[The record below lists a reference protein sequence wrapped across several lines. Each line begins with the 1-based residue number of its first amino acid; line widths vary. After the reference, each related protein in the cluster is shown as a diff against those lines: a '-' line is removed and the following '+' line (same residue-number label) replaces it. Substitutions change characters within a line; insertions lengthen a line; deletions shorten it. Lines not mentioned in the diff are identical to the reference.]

1 MSKSRRYG
9 LAVLICGIALALA
22 LPLEAPVSCFFLA
35 VAVTCVYGGRG
46 PGLLSVV
53 LTALE
58 FDYFFLPPE
67 HHLVIAPAAYLRFA
81 VFLGSTILI
90 AMLIDSKRSVEKARK
105 EITCQVRKSESYLAE
120 AQRLSHTGSFGWNA
134 KTGELFWSEEAFR
147 ILGYD
152 SKVKPSFDILSQR
165 LHPEDRE
172 RVTRLM
178 LGGTQS
184 SAHLDFEHR
193 LLMPDG
199 AVKHVHVLAHAATD
213 HSCGMQYVGAMMD
226 ISGRVRAAQE
236 LRRSEAY
243 LAEAQKLSHTASWA
257 WNVDPPHPVY
267 WSDELY
273 RIYRRDPS
281 LGPISNE
288 ERTTVHSRHDWARL
302 LAAMQQAARDKSQM
316 EMEYAL
322 TFPDGV
328 LKRVRVVGHPV
339 MNAAGEVTEI
349 VGTSM
354 DITEQYEANAALE
367 HALAEVRSSEV
378 QLRRITDTIPALV
391 WSANPDG
398 SANFFNERWLR
409 YTGLIPDQALGWGWT
424 SAIHSDDRDMLTS
437 CWRSMLAS
445 GECGEVEARL
455 RRRDGEY
462 RWFLFRANPLCD
474 ESGNVVK
481 WFGTLS
487 DIEDRKQAADALR
500 ASERDLS
507 LIIETIPALVWSAG
521 SQGDLTY
528 VNQRVL
534 DYTGATP
541 DELAQSGWLN
551 FLHPDDVEPTTQ
563 AWNVAVTTGRQHDI
577 QYRLRRADGVYRWF
591 QVLGQPV
598 RDNQGRMA
606 RWYGLL
612 IDIDDRKN
620 IEEALRHARAR
631 LSRATQVATV
641 GELAA
646 SIAHEINQPL
656 AAVVANGHACLRWL
670 SADPPSLT
678 KARDAAERIV
688 RDGKDAGEVV
698 RRIRAL
704 FKRATLEKV
713 ALDLNEVIEEVVSLV
728 SGEASRKRIA
738 IETEMQAELT
748 AVLGDRVQ
756 LQQLLF
762 NLITNGIEAM
772 DEVAERPR
780 KLIIRSRQCPE
791 KVLVEVRD
799 YGVGLK
805 DPDRAFEAFFT
816 TKENGMGMGLAICR
830 SIVEEHKGRLWA
842 QPGDGAGTAF
852 CFTLPVQQGGAL

>member
-1 MSKSRRYG
+1 MSTFRRYG
-9 LAVLICGIALALA
+9 LAVLACGIALALA

-46 PGLLSVV
+46 PGFLSVA

-67 HHLVIAPAAYLRFA
+67 HHIYIAPAAYLRFA

-90 AMLIDSKRSVEKARK
+90 AMLIDSKRIVEEARR
-105 EITCQVRKSESYLAE
+105 EIAWQVRKSESYLTE
-120 AQRLSHTGSFGWNA
+120 AQRLSHTGSFGWSA
-134 KTGELFWSEEAFR
+134 KTGDLFWSEEAFR
-147 ILGYD
+147 ILGCD
-152 SKVKPSFDILSQR
+152 PEVKPSFDLLSQR

-178 LGGTQS
+178 LGGPQS
-184 SAHLDFEHR
+184 GSHLDFEHR

-213 HSCGMQYVGAMMD
+213 NSCTMQYVGAVMD
-226 ISGRVRAAQE
+226 ISDRVKAGEE

-243 LAEAQKLSHTASWA
+243 LAEAQKLSHTASWV
-257 WNVDPPHPVY
+257 WNVDPPQPLY
-267 WSDELY
+267 WSAELY
-273 RIYRRDPS
+273 RIYRRDPA
-281 LGPISNE
+281 LGPVSNE
-288 ERTTVHSRHDWARL
+288 ERTAVQSPEDWARML
-302 LAAMQQAARDKSQM
+302 GAMQQAARDKSPM
-316 EMEYAL
+316 DIEYAL
-322 TFPDGV
+322 TFPDGAV
-328 LKRVRVVGHPV
+328 KHLRLVGHPV
-339 MNAAGEVTEI
+339 MNSAGEVTEI
-349 VGTSM
+349 IGTSM
-354 DITEQYEANAALE
+354 DITEQYEANAALQK
-367 HALAEVRSSEV
+367 ALAEVRSSED
-378 QLRRITDTIPALV
+378 QLRRITNTIPALV

-409 YTGLIPDQALGWGWT
+409 YTGLLPEEALGWGWT
-424 SAIHSDDRDMLTS
+424 SVIHSDDRDMLTDY
-437 CWRSMLAS
+437 WRSMLAS

-455 RRRDGEY
+455 RRRDGGY

-474 ESGNVVK
+474 EAGSVVK

-507 LIIETIPALVWSAG
+507 LIIETIPALVWCAG
-521 SQGDLTY
+521 PQGDLTY

-534 DYTGATP
+534 NYTGAAP
-541 DELAQSGWLN
+541 DELAQSGWLD
-551 FLHPDDVEPTTQ
+551 FLHPDDVESTAQ

-577 QYRLRRADGVYRWF
+577 QYRLRRADGAYRWF
-591 QVLGQPV
+591 HVLGQPV
-598 RDNQGRMA
+598 CDNQGRMA

-620 IEEALRHARAR
+620 IEEALRHARTR
-631 LSRATQVATV
+631 LSRATQIATV
-641 GELAA
+641 GELSA

-670 SADPPSLT
+670 STDPPNLA

-713 ALDLNEVIEEVVSLV
+713 VLDLNEVIEEVVSLV

-738 IETEMQAELT
+738 IETEIQAELT

-772 DEVAERPR
+772 EEVAERPR
-780 KLIIRSRQCPE
+780 KLIVRSRQCRE

-805 DPDRAFEAFFT
+805 DPDRIFEAFFT

-830 SIVEEHKGRLWA
+830 SIVEEHHGRLWA

-852 CFTLPVQQGGAL
+852 CFTLPVQQDGAQ